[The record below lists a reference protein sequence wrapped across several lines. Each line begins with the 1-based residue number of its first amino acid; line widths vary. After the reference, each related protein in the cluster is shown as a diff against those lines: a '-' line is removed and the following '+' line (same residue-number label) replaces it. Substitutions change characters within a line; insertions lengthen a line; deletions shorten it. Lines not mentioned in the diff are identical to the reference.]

1 MKKIFTK
8 VFLLFLVTIF
18 SFTFIS
24 CKKRNLGTYYEVKY
38 EVNNQEYAKYFVE
51 EGKLATAI
59 IAPTVEGKEFV
70 FWMLDNSEY
79 DFSKPVN
86 SNLTLVAS
94 YKDEEADGEIPSAVK
109 TQLEKI
115 VAGAEYTK
123 VSITATE
130 NLKAEYK
137 AVKDGKEVSIYYLEK
152 ANVFTTVKLY
162 VGIDEDGK
170 IVNMVTTQSDTL
182 GKGESFNGSSMG
194 LNGATSTTV
203 DDSFVVVSGATIS
216 SNTVKDLIT
225 IAFDKFATDH
235 SGSVNPDEISGEIKT
250 QLEKIVAGAE
260 YTKVSITATENLKA
274 EYKAVKDGKE
284 VSIYYLEKA
293 NVFTTVKLYVG
304 IDEDGKI
311 VNMVTTQ
318 SDTLGKGES
327 FNGSSMGLNGAT
339 STTVDDSFVVVSG
352 ATVSSN
358 TVKDLITI
366 AFDKFMN
373 DNPDLFP
380 VKTLTVTFDSNGGTL
395 VKEIEVKSGSTFV
408 RPNDPT
414 RSLYHFVG
422 WYFNNQPYD
431 FTKPVTSNIT
441 LVAKWV
447 SVFQFDSKTQ
457 TIVDA
462 TDLAGDIE
470 IPAKINGVEVKAL
483 GENLFKNNKTI
494 TSVIIPEG
502 IENIAFSAFEGCSN
516 LKTVTFLGTD
526 SSDPLTFGIN
536 IFKDCTALNS
546 ISLPANATAIT
557 TSMFEGCTSL
567 IQLPIHGALSHIGT
581 SAFKNCVQLAAISL
595 PEGVKSIE
603 SNAFENCQSLIA
615 ISFPS
620 TLTKISEEAFKNC
633 SQIVSLYI
641 PQGVTNINLNAFL
654 GCEKLSSINVSADN
668 KSYASVNGALY
679 NKSLTTLY
687 LVPDKN
693 LTTFEVKNTVTS
705 IQVNALANLIKL
717 ESITVEDGSS
727 KYQVYNHVLYSTTTT
742 TSGKT
747 TTKLEFIPAK
757 YSQAVTLLANTKD
770 LAANVFANC
779 PNITEIIIEEGNEFF
794 FEIDHLIYRKA
805 SATST
810 YYTLVVAN
818 RNFNGVATILKDTTG
833 TLSSIDASAF
843 IDTTLS
849 GIRFTT
855 SAHITYVSDT
865 LFDKVPEGFKVYI
878 PNGQTNYFVGMY
890 NTKWSATFKALVSTM
905 IVEDEAQ

>member
-94 YKDEEADGEIPSAVK
+94 YKDEEADGEIPNAVK

-194 LNGATSTTV
+194 LNGATSTTI
-203 DDSFVVVSGATIS
+203 DDSFVVVSGATVS

-235 SGSVNPDEISGEIKT
+235 SGPVNPDEISDEVKT

-339 STTVDDSFVVVSG
+339 STTIDDSFVVVSG

-567 IQLPIHGALSHIGT
+567 IQLPIHGVLDHIGT

-727 KYQVYNHVLYSTTTT
+727 KYQVYNNVLYSTTT

-779 PNITEIIIEEGNEFF
+779 PNITEIIIEDGNEFF

-865 LFDKVPEGFKVYI
+865 LFDKVLEGFKVYI

-890 NTKWSATFKALVSTM
+890 NTKWSAAFKALVSTM

>member
-1 MKKIFTK
+1 MK
-8 VFLLFLVTIF
+8 
-18 SFTFIS
+18 
-24 CKKRNLGTYYEVKY
+24 
-38 EVNNQEYAKYFVE
+38 
-51 EGKLATAI
+51 
-59 IAPTVEGKEFV
+59 
-70 FWMLDNSEY
+70 
-79 DFSKPVN
+79 
-86 SNLTLVAS
+86 
-94 YKDEEADGEIPSAVK
+94 
-109 TQLEKI
+109 
-115 VAGAEYTK
+115 
-123 VSITATE
+123 
-130 NLKAEYK
+130 NLK
-137 AVKDGKEVSIYYLEK
+137 V
-152 ANVFTTVKLY
+152 
-162 VGIDEDGK
+162 
-170 IVNMVTTQSDTL
+170 
-182 GKGESFNGSSMG
+182 
-194 LNGATSTTV
+194 
-203 DDSFVVVSGATIS
+203 
-216 SNTVKDLIT
+216 
-225 IAFDKFATDH
+225 
-235 SGSVNPDEISGEIKT
+235 
-250 QLEKIVAGAE
+250 
-260 YTKVSITATENLKA
+260 

-422 WYFNNQPYD
+422 WYFNDQPYD

-536 IFKDCTALNS
+536 VFKDCTALNS
-546 ISLPANATAIT
+546 ISLPANATAIA

-567 IQLPIHGALSHIGT
+567 IQLPIHGVLDHIGT

-654 GCEKLSSINVSADN
+654 GCEKLSSIQC
-668 KSYASVNGALY
+668 
-679 NKSLTTLY
+679 
-687 LVPDKN
+687 
-693 LTTFEVKNTVTS
+693 E
-705 IQVNALANLIKL
+705 
-717 ESITVEDGSS
+717 
-727 KYQVYNHVLYSTTTT
+727 
-742 TSGKT
+742 
-747 TTKLEFIPAK
+747 
-757 YSQAVTLLANTKD
+757 
-770 LAANVFANC
+770 C
-779 PNITEIIIEEGNEFF
+779 
-794 FEIDHLIYRKA
+794 
-805 SATST
+805 
-810 YYTLVVAN
+810 
-818 RNFNGVATILKDTTG
+818 
-833 TLSSIDASAF
+833 
-843 IDTTLS
+843 
-849 GIRFTT
+849 
-855 SAHITYVSDT
+855 
-865 LFDKVPEGFKVYI
+865 
-878 PNGQTNYFVGMY
+878 
-890 NTKWSATFKALVSTM
+890 
-905 IVEDEAQ
+905 

>member
-1 MKKIFTK
+1 
-8 VFLLFLVTIF
+8 
-18 SFTFIS
+18 
-24 CKKRNLGTYYEVKY
+24 
-38 EVNNQEYAKYFVE
+38 
-51 EGKLATAI
+51 
-59 IAPTVEGKEFV
+59 
-70 FWMLDNSEY
+70 
-79 DFSKPVN
+79 
-86 SNLTLVAS
+86 
-94 YKDEEADGEIPSAVK
+94 
-109 TQLEKI
+109 
-115 VAGAEYTK
+115 
-123 VSITATE
+123 
-130 NLKAEYK
+130 
-137 AVKDGKEVSIYYLEK
+137 
-152 ANVFTTVKLY
+152 
-162 VGIDEDGK
+162 
-170 IVNMVTTQSDTL
+170 MVTTQSDTL

-235 SGSVNPDEISGEIKT
+235 SGPVNPDEISDEVKT

-422 WYFNNQPYD
+422 WYFNDQPYD

-536 IFKDCTALNS
+536 VFKDCTALNS
-546 ISLPANATAIT
+546 ISLPANATAIA

-567 IQLPIHGALSHIGT
+567 IQLPIHGVLDHIGT

-654 GCEKLSSINVSADN
+654 GCEKLVSINVSADN

-727 KYQVYNHVLYSTTTT
+727 KYQVYNNVLYSTTT

-779 PNITEIIIEEGNEFF
+779 PNITEIIIEDGNEFF

-890 NTKWSATFKALVSTM
+890 NTKWSAAFKALVSTM